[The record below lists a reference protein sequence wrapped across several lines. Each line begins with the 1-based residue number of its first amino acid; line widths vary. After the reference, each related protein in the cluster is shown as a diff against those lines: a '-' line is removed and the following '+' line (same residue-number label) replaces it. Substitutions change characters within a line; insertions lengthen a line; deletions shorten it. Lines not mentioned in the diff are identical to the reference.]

1 MAPPPLRKLRPR
13 HGPLN
18 SLPPPAGGSA
28 GGRFLG
34 MGIGG
39 AGAQYQNTSLAK
51 QGDRGSELPA
61 MPSQAADFG
70 TAENQWP
77 GIWFICEFAQRQR
90 APDDACQMFDDEG
103 FQLADGRL
111 SYLRITQS
119 DETACRGEK
128 KGQCFRRDRKDITVT
143 KTNRGRLTLRE
154 NQFDVK
160 FLGCTQTFYF
170 ADTEH
175 YREMWPDEDRCFWAN
190 KRRFYIAPFDG
201 NFSFE
206 E

>member
-1 MAPPPLRKLRPR
+1 MHGSSKKLANKGLAEISPIEINDRP
-13 HGPLN
+13 GPMRCWLM
-18 SLPPPAGGSA
+18 SGLC
-28 GGRFLG
+28 FLLAF
-34 MGIGG
+34 G
-39 AGAQYQNTSLAK
+39 AVH
-51 QGDRGSELPA
+51 LPA
-61 MPSQAADFG
+61 MPAQAAGFG
-70 TAENQWP
+70 TADNQWP

-175 YREMWPDEDRCFWAN
+175 YREMWPDEDRCFWAS

-201 NFSFE
+201 NFSFAE
-206 E
+206 

>member
-1 MAPPPLRKLRPR
+1 MY
-13 HGPLN
+13 
-18 SLPPPAGGSA
+18 GS
-28 GGRFLG
+28 F
-34 MGIGG
+34 
-39 AGAQYQNTSLAK
+39 TKLAK
-51 QGDRGSELPA
+51 ISPIEIRDRPGPVRRRMMFGLCFLLAFGAVHLPA
-61 MPSQAADFG
+61 MPAQATGFG
-70 TAENQWP
+70 TADNQWP

-175 YREMWPDEDRCFWAN
+175 YREMWPDEDRCFWAS

-201 NFSFE
+201 NFSFAE
-206 E
+206 

>member
-1 MAPPPLRKLRPR
+1 MHGSFTKLANKGLAEISPIEINDRP
-13 HGPLN
+13 GPMRCWLM
-18 SLPPPAGGSA
+18 SGLCFLLALGAVQLPVTPA
-28 GGRFLG
+28 
-34 MGIGG
+34 
-39 AGAQYQNTSLAK
+39 LAT
-51 QGDRGSELPA
+51 GY
-61 MPSQAADFG
+61 G
-70 TAENQWP
+70 TADNQWP

-175 YREMWPDEDRCFWAN
+175 YREMWPDKDRCFWAS

-201 NFSFE
+201 NFSFAE
-206 E
+206 

>member
-1 MAPPPLRKLRPR
+1 MDKTPDMGQHAPRSRRLGSPSGALGAAGWLMIAMVC
-13 HGPLN
+13 LMSIN
-18 SLPPPAGGSA
+18 SSFITAKPA
-28 GGRFLG
+28 R
-34 MGIGG
+34 
-39 AGAQYQNTSLAK
+39 
-51 QGDRGSELPA
+51 
-61 MPSQAADFG
+61 ADGFG
-70 TAENQWP
+70 TADNQWP

-119 DETACRGEK
+119 DETACRGDK
-128 KGQCFRRDRKDITVT
+128 KGQCFRRDRANITIT
-143 KTNRGRLTLRE
+143 KTDRGRLTLRE

-170 ADTEH
+170 ADTAH
-175 YREMWPDEDRCFWAN
+175 YREMWPDDDRCFWAS

-201 NFSFE
+201 VYNFAD
-206 E
+206 

>member
-1 MAPPPLRKLRPR
+1 MDKSSEKLAEISPIGTNDRPGAMR
-13 HGPLN
+13 CWLMSGLC
-18 SLPPPAGGSA
+18 
-28 GGRFLG
+28 FLLA
-34 MGIGG
+34 IG
-39 AGAQYQNTSLAK
+39 AVH
-51 QGDRGSELPA
+51 LPA
-61 MPSQAADFG
+61 MPAQATGFG
-70 TAENQWP
+70 TDENQWP

-154 NQFDVK
+154 NQFDVN

-175 YREMWPDEDRCFWAN
+175 YREMWPDENRCFWASN
-190 KRRFYIAPFDG
+190 RRFYIAPFDG
-201 NFSFE
+201 NFSFAE
-206 E
+206 

>member
-1 MAPPPLRKLRPR
+1 MDTTPYMSRNGLLSRLSDLRVGTAVL
-13 HGPLN
+13 
-18 SLPPPAGGSA
+18 AGWLVYGM
-28 GGRFLG
+28 LG
-34 MGIGG
+34 LLAIVG
-39 AGAQYQNTSLAK
+39 TSIPTTSV
-51 QGDRGSELPA
+51 R
-61 MPSQAADFG
+61 ADGFG
-70 TAENQWP
+70 TPDNQWP

-103 FQLADGRL
+103 FQLADGQL

-119 DETACRGEK
+119 DETACRGDK
-128 KGQCFRRDRKDITVT
+128 KGQCFRRDRPEITIT

-154 NQFDVK
+154 NQFDVT

-175 YREMWPDEDRCFWAN
+175 YREMWPDDDRCFWAS

-201 NFSFE
+201 IYSFAK
-206 E
+206 

>member
-1 MAPPPLRKLRPR
+1 MRHPPRSRLSDFRIGTGVL
-13 HGPLN
+13 
-18 SLPPPAGGSA
+18 AGWVVYA
-28 GGRFLG
+28 MLG
-34 MGIGG
+34 MLGIMG
-39 AGAQYQNTSLAK
+39 ASLLTLSARAS
-51 QGDRGSELPA
+51 G
-61 MPSQAADFG
+61 FG
-70 TAENQWP
+70 TPDNQWP

-103 FQLADGRL
+103 FQLANGQL

-119 DETACRGEK
+119 DETACRGDK
-128 KGQCFRRDRKDITVT
+128 KGQCFRRDRPEITIT

-160 FLGCTQTFYF
+160 FLGCNQTFYF

-175 YREMWPDEDRCFWAN
+175 YREMWPDDDRCFWAS

-201 NFSFE
+201 IYSFAK
-206 E
+206 

>member
-1 MAPPPLRKLRPR
+1 MDKSSEKLAEISPIEINDRP
-13 HGPLN
+13 GPMRRWLM
-18 SLPPPAGGSA
+18 SGLC
-28 GGRFLG
+28 FLLAF
-34 MGIGG
+34 G
-39 AGAQYQNTSLAK
+39 AVH
-51 QGDRGSELPA
+51 LPA
-61 MPSQAADFG
+61 MPAQATGFG
-70 TAENQWP
+70 TADNQWP

-175 YREMWPDEDRCFWAN
+175 YREMWPDEDRCFWAS

-201 NFSFE
+201 NFSFAE
-206 E
+206 

>member
-1 MAPPPLRKLRPR
+1 MY
-13 HGPLN
+13 
-18 SLPPPAGGSA
+18 GS
-28 GGRFLG
+28 F
-34 MGIGG
+34 
-39 AGAQYQNTSLAK
+39 TKLAK
-51 QGDRGSELPA
+51 ISSIEISDRPGPVRRQLMAGLCFLLALGAVHLPV
-61 MPSQAADFG
+61 MPAQATGFGAAD
-70 TAENQWP
+70 NQWP

-128 KGQCFRRDRKDITVT
+128 KGQCFRRDRKDITIT
-143 KTNRGRLTLRE
+143 KTNRGRLTLRD

-170 ADTEH
+170 TDTEH
-175 YREMWPDEDRCFWAN
+175 YREMWPDEDRCFWAS

-201 NFSFE
+201 NFSFAE
-206 E
+206 

>member
-1 MAPPPLRKLRPR
+1 MDKTPYMGQHASRSRRLG
-13 HGPLN
+13 GPSGAVGTAGWLMIAMVCLL
-18 SLPPPAGGSA
+18 SITSSFTTAIPA
-28 GGRFLG
+28 R
-34 MGIGG
+34 
-39 AGAQYQNTSLAK
+39 
-51 QGDRGSELPA
+51 
-61 MPSQAADFG
+61 ADGFG
-70 TAENQWP
+70 TADNQWP

-119 DETACRGEK
+119 DETACRGDK
-128 KGQCFRRDRKDITVT
+128 KGQCFRRDRANITIT
-143 KTNRGRLTLRE
+143 KTDRGRLTLRE

-170 ADTEH
+170 ADNAH
-175 YREMWPDEDRCFWAN
+175 YREMWPDDDRCFWAS

-201 NFSFE
+201 IYNFAD
-206 E
+206 

>member
-1 MAPPPLRKLRPR
+1 MDTTPYMSRHAPLSRLSDLRVGTAVL
-13 HGPLN
+13 
-18 SLPPPAGGSA
+18 AGCLVYGM
-28 GGRFLG
+28 LG
-34 MGIGG
+34 LLAIVG
-39 AGAQYQNTSLAK
+39 ASIPTTSV
-51 QGDRGSELPA
+51 R
-61 MPSQAADFG
+61 ADGFG
-70 TAENQWP
+70 TPDNQWP

-103 FQLADGRL
+103 FQLADGQL

-119 DETACRGEK
+119 DETACRGDK
-128 KGQCFRRDRKDITVT
+128 KGQCFRRDRPEITIT

-154 NQFDVK
+154 NQFDVT

-175 YREMWPDEDRCFWAN
+175 YREMWPDDDRCFWAS

-201 NFSFE
+201 IYSFAK
-206 E
+206 

>member
-1 MAPPPLRKLRPR
+1 MY
-13 HGPLN
+13 GSLN
-18 SLPPPAGGSA
+18 RLTNKG
-28 GGRFLG
+28 
-34 MGIGG
+34 
-39 AGAQYQNTSLAK
+39 LAK
-51 QGDRGSELPA
+51 ISPIGVNDRPGPVRCWLMSGLCFLLAIGAVHLPA
-61 MPSQAADFG
+61 MAAQATGFCTAD
-70 TAENQWP
+70 NQWP

-90 APDDACQMFDDEG
+90 APDDACRMFDDEG

-143 KTNRGRLTLRE
+143 KTNRGRLTLRN

-175 YREMWPDEDRCFWAN
+175 YREMWPDEDRCFWAS

-201 NFSFE
+201 NFNFAE
-206 E
+206 

>member
-1 MAPPPLRKLRPR
+1 MDTTPYMSRHAPLSRLSDLRVGMAVL
-13 HGPLN
+13 
-18 SLPPPAGGSA
+18 AGWLVYGM
-28 GGRFLG
+28 LG
-34 MGIGG
+34 LLAIVG
-39 AGAQYQNTSLAK
+39 ASIPTTSV
-51 QGDRGSELPA
+51 R
-61 MPSQAADFG
+61 ADGFG
-70 TAENQWP
+70 TPDNQWP

-103 FQLADGRL
+103 FQLADGQL

-119 DETACRGEK
+119 DETACRGDK
-128 KGQCFRRDRKDITVT
+128 KGQCFRRDRPEITIT

-154 NQFDVK
+154 NQFDVT

-175 YREMWPDEDRCFWAN
+175 YREMWPDDDRCFWAS

-201 NFSFE
+201 IYSFAN
-206 E
+206 

>member
-1 MAPPPLRKLRPR
+1 MDKIPDMGQHAPRSCRLG
-13 HGPLN
+13 GPSGAAGTVGWLMVGMVCLL
-18 SLPPPAGGSA
+18 SITSAFTTTIPA
-28 GGRFLG
+28 R
-34 MGIGG
+34 
-39 AGAQYQNTSLAK
+39 
-51 QGDRGSELPA
+51 
-61 MPSQAADFG
+61 ADGFG
-70 TAENQWP
+70 TADNQWP

-119 DETACRGEK
+119 DETACRGNK
-128 KGQCFRRDRKDITVT
+128 KGQCFRRDRANITIT
-143 KTNRGRLTLRE
+143 KTDRGRLNLRE

-160 FLGCTQTFYF
+160 FLGCTQRFYF

-175 YREMWPDEDRCFWAN
+175 YREMWPDDDRCFWAS

-201 NFSFE
+201 IYSFAK
-206 E
+206 

>member
-1 MAPPPLRKLRPR
+1 MNKTPVMGQRAPRSCRLSGQL
-13 HGPLN
+13 
-18 SLPPPAGGSA
+18 GSA
-28 GGRFLG
+28 GALG
-34 MGIGG
+34 WLLVGMVCLLSIASAFTTTIPARAGG
-39 AGAQYQNTSLAK
+39 F
-51 QGDRGSELPA
+51 GS
-61 MPSQAADFG
+61 AD
-70 TAENQWP
+70 NQWP

-128 KGQCFRRDRKDITVT
+128 KGQCFRRDRANITIT
-143 KTNRGRLTLRE
+143 KTDRGRLTLRK

-170 ADTEH
+170 ADTAH
-175 YREMWPDEDRCFWAN
+175 YREMWPDDDRCFWAS

-201 NFSFE
+201 IYNFAD
-206 E
+206 

>member
-1 MAPPPLRKLRPR
+1 MPGTEHISR
-13 HGPLN
+13 HTSRSRLFDIRIATRILAGWMVYAMLGPLGIICT
-18 SLPPPAGGSA
+18 SLP
-28 GGRFLG
+28 
-34 MGIGG
+34 
-39 AGAQYQNTSLAK
+39 TSLA
-51 QGDRGSELPA
+51 RASE
-61 MPSQAADFG
+61 FG
-70 TAENQWP
+70 TPDNQWP

-103 FQLADGRL
+103 FQLANGQL

-119 DETACRGEK
+119 DETACRGDK
-128 KGQCFRRDRKDITVT
+128 KGQCFRRDRPEITIT

-175 YREMWPDEDRCFWAN
+175 YREMWPDDERCFWAS

-201 NFSFE
+201 IYSFAK
-206 E
+206 

>member
-1 MAPPPLRKLRPR
+1 MDKHPYISRCAPRSRLSNFLIGMAVLASWLVY
-13 HGPLN
+13 GMLGLLGIVST
-18 SLPPPAGGSA
+18 SLPISSA
-28 GGRFLG
+28 R
-34 MGIGG
+34 
-39 AGAQYQNTSLAK
+39 
-51 QGDRGSELPA
+51 
-61 MPSQAADFG
+61 ADGFG
-70 TAENQWP
+70 TLDNQWP

-103 FQLADGRL
+103 FQLADGQL
-111 SYLRITQS
+111 SYLRITKS
-119 DETACRGEK
+119 DETACRGDK
-128 KGQCFRRDRKDITVT
+128 KGQCFRRDRPQITIT

-175 YREMWPDEDRCFWAN
+175 YREMWPDDDRCFWAS

-201 NFSFE
+201 IYNFAK
-206 E
+206 

>member
-1 MAPPPLRKLRPR
+1 MMTRIPYTARHTPR
-13 HGPLN
+13 SHLSNFRISTGIVACWIFYATLGLLGIIST
-18 SLPPPAGGSA
+18 SLPT
-28 GGRFLG
+28 
-34 MGIGG
+34 
-39 AGAQYQNTSLAK
+39 TSL
-51 QGDRGSELPA
+51 R
-61 MPSQAADFG
+61 ADGFS
-70 TAENQWP
+70 TPDNQWP

-103 FQLADGRL
+103 FQLADGQL
-111 SYLRITQS
+111 SYLRIIQS

-128 KGQCFRRDRKDITVT
+128 KGQCFRRDRPEITIT
-143 KTNRGRLTLRE
+143 KTNRGKLTLRE

-175 YREMWPDEDRCFWAN
+175 YREMWPDDERCFWAS

-201 NFSFE
+201 IYSFAK
-206 E
+206 